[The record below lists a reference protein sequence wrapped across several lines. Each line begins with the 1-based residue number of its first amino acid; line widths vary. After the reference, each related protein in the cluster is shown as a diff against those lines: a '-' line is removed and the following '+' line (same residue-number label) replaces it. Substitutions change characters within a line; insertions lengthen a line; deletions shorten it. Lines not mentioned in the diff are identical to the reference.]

1 MERRTT
7 AKDTLKKLKPPWV
20 HLARGFWATIFLLVL
35 VLFVVGLPA
44 RARELSKTAAGVNG
58 VVTLLDYDIPFT
70 MVQWLAETVS
80 GLGFLFVGLLIFW
93 RKSEEWMAILT
104 SLFLITLGPSGG
116 VFGGPLQSL
125 PIVYPTLFLPVALL
139 RALGWACFL
148 PFFLLFPNG
157 RLVPEAKWVRL
168 TLVIWVLSTILWN
181 FFPQGPLSP
190 PNWPPL
196 LFLAYLT
203 FMWGVATFAQIYRY
217 RNVSGA
223 TERQQAKW
231 LVFGFAILAV
241 TALCLV
247 ALSFLPDILGPL
259 AEGNLF
265 ITIVRSTGSSLLFL
279 VIPISIAVAVLR
291 YRLWD
296 IDFLIRRTLSYAI
309 VTGLLAMVYFGIVV
323 LLQNLFL
330 RIVGQESAV
339 VIVISTLSIAAL
351 FNPLRR
357 RSQSFIDRRFY
368 RREYDAA
375 QTLAQ
380 FAQTARDETDL
391 DALTAELLRVVQE
404 TMQPDRLLIWMKTPV
419 RPTRNEL
426 RNDEETVV

>member
-1 MERRTT
+1 MKRRTT

-20 HLARGFWATIFLLVL
+20 HLVRGFWATIFLLVL

-44 RARELSKTAAGVNG
+44 RARELSETAAGVNG

-125 PIVYPTLFLPVALL
+125 PIVYPSLFLPVALL

-157 RLVPEAKWVRL
+157 RLVPDTKWIK
-168 TLVIWVLSTILWN
+168 VIVVFWVIATIPWN
-181 FFPQGPLSP
+181 FFPENSLSP

-196 LFLAYLT
+196 LFAAYIT
-203 FMWGVATFAQIYRY
+203 FMWSVAILAQIYRY
-217 RNVSGA
+217 RHVSGA
-223 TERQQAKW
+223 AERQQAKW
-231 LVFGFAILAV
+231 IVFGFTVVAA
-241 TALCLV
+241 A
-247 ALSFLPDILGPL
+247 ALSLI
-259 AEGNLF
+259 A
-265 ITIVRSTGSSLLFL
+265 VSSLPSTPSLLAGSDRYVATVSSTASSFLLL
-279 VIPISIAVAVLR
+279 VIPISIAVAILR

-296 IDFLIRRTLSYAI
+296 IDLIIRRTLSYAI
-309 VTGLLAMVYFGIVV
+309 VTGLLATIYSGIVV